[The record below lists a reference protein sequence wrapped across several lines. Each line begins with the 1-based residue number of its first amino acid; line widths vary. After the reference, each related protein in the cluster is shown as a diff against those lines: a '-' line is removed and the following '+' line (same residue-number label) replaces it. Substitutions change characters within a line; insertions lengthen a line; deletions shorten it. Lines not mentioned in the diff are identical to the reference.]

1 MASES
6 IIFSIFVVFT
16 GASIL
21 AGLALYARQ
30 SLLVAYIL
38 LGVILGPWGFKLIND
53 TSTIQEIGHVGI
65 IFLLF
70 LLGMNLHPSQ
80 LFRMFREAILVTLAS
95 SLIFALIG
103 FSIAW
108 LFGYGLFET
117 FLIGAVMMFSSTIIG
132 LKLLPTTALHH
143 RHVGQVIISILLL
156 QDILAISILIILEGM
171 SGGSGMEWGQFGR
184 LALSIPALV
193 LAAFLFERYFLIKL
207 IRRFDKIQE
216 YIFLTAVGWCLG
228 IAQLAHFLG
237 LSYEIGAFI
246 AGVSLA
252 TSPISRFIAES
263 FKPLRDFFL
272 IMFFFSLGAS
282 FNLDVLPEIIIPAG
296 LIAILM
302 LTLKPLVL
310 GKLLS
315 WFGETRSLSME
326 AGVRLG
332 QLSEFSFLI
341 AVLAVNTQAIS
352 ENASYLIQTATL
364 ITFVAS
370 SYLIM
375 LRYPTPISLSDKLRR
390 D

>member
-315 WFGETRSLSME
+315 WFGETKSLSME